1 MNLEIRFAGP
11 DDADTIHRFIVALAD
26 YEREPGAVSC
36 TADDL
41 RRQMSSAR
49 PPFECLLAE
58 AGGKALGFALF
69 FHTYSTWR
77 GKQGIFLEDLF
88 VPPQHRGRGV
98 GKRLLVELA
107 RIAVARDCPRL
118 EWSVL
123 DWNVSAIGF
132 YEQLGARSMPE
143 WIHYRLTDAPLAAL
157 GNEGGAS

>member
-1 MNLEIRFAGP
+1 
-11 DDADTIHRFIVALAD
+11 
-26 YEREPGAVSC
+26 
-36 TADDL
+36 
-41 RRQMSSAR
+41 MSSAR

-98 GKRLLVELA
+98 GKRLLVERA

-123 DWNVSAIGF
+123 DWNESAIRF

-157 GNEGGAS
+157 GKEGGAS